1 MPHNSPEIASFCPS
15 SRTEWREW
23 LAKYHRSAGAVWLVY
38 FKQHTG
44 KPTVSYAEAVEE
56 ALCFGWIDSKLVP
69 INDQQYRQYF
79 SVRKP
84 TSVWS
89 RVNKARIE
97 RLAAAG
103 LITAAGNESIAIAKQ
118 NGSWYSLDDVENLV
132 IPPDLAAAFATHPPA
147 STYFAAWSRTAQRN
161 ILQWIAAA
169 KRPATRQK
177 RIHETAT
184 LAAQNQK
191 PKPF

>member
-1 MPHNSPEIASFCPS
+1 M
-15 SRTEWREW
+15 
-23 LAKYHRSAGAVWLVY
+23 
-38 FKQHTG
+38 
-44 KPTVSYAEAVEE
+44 
-56 ALCFGWIDSKLVP
+56 
-69 INDQQYRQYF
+69 
-79 SVRKP
+79 
-84 TSVWS
+84 
-89 RVNKARIE
+89 
-97 RLAAAG
+97 
-103 LITAAGNESIAIAKQ
+103 GNESIAIAKQ

-147 STYFAAWSRTAQRN
+147 AEHFAAWSRTAQRN